1 MSETFRID
9 SMTDNSEGTV
19 MLERIDTIQRLA
31 VSPLRKYQFKFRG
44 TNIDLPVIR
53 VKIHLPVYRIGNR
66 RTKTLQEEYLVK
78 HPELSENFFKN
89 DTDSIAV
96 QDAQDEILSRLIFEK
111 DMYKAFVNDKY
122 QQEEPLLCTM
132 DGVVINGNRRLC
144 AWRKLFNEDHVRYKH
159 FESIEI
165 MLLPPDTDESDIN
178 NIERDLQIKKTYRSE
193 YSWHAR
199 ANMMKMEQANGNDLD
214 QLAVLFESPKSEIQ
228 LALDCYDYARE
239 YLKSI
244 GKPGQWSLVDGEEYA
259 FEKIVNERKRI
270 INPAE
275 QRVFEACAAVLIQ
288 SNASEVGDRKYK
300 IIPEVAK
307 NLKFIIPVLKRDILS
322 SDSVNRSTDF
332 TDPLAGV
339 FGNDVEDDVGLLYKL
354 ETECRKSQ
362 NHVKTIEVIRT
373 VIEDI
378 ATRERDQRTSQALLS
393 ALTDVSTRLITIKT
407 RNLDD
412 RQEDFAAI
420 RNQLDSILDSYQ
432 YISNWVNDHAP
443 QS

>member
-159 FESIEI
+159 FESKEI
-165 MLLPPDTDESDIN
+165 MILQCDT
-178 NIERDLQIKKTYRSE
+178 
-193 YSWHAR
+193 
-199 ANMMKMEQANGNDLD
+199 
-214 QLAVLFESPKSEIQ
+214 
-228 LALDCYDYARE
+228 
-239 YLKSI
+239 
-244 GKPGQWSLVDGEEYA
+244 EE
-259 FEKIVNERKRI
+259 
-270 INPAE
+270 
-275 QRVFEACAAVLIQ
+275 
-288 SNASEVGDRKYK
+288 
-300 IIPEVAK
+300 
-307 NLKFIIPVLKRDILS
+307 
-322 SDSVNRSTDF
+322 
-332 TDPLAGV
+332 
-339 FGNDVEDDVGLLYKL
+339 
-354 ETECRKSQ
+354 
-362 NHVKTIEVIRT
+362 
-373 VIEDI
+373 
-378 ATRERDQRTSQALLS
+378 
-393 ALTDVSTRLITIKT
+393 
-407 RNLDD
+407 
-412 RQEDFAAI
+412 
-420 RNQLDSILDSYQ
+420 
-432 YISNWVNDHAP
+432 
-443 QS
+443 